1 MLLCLDDHLEPTL
14 EAPRPPGRERRRQV
28 RRQRPA
34 GPSLSPAMALVPL
47 RLFLGLTFVYAGVQ
61 KLSDPGFLHAGAPT
75 YIGTQL
81 TGFANHT
88 PGGFVLRTFAIP
100 HAELAGIGVAIFE
113 ILLGLLVTFGLFT
126 RLAAACGMALNLLLF
141 LTASWHT
148 SPYFLG
154 PDIVFTFAW
163 LPFVLAGAEGQ
174 PALDNV
180 FHHPAATAPAPAFAA
195 SDQGRPPLTRR
206 VLLAEMAAGALAL
219 SGIAALLKGT
229 YKAGPAVASGK
240 LRAANSR
247 PEHSVGRSGS
257 RTRGNGA
264 PSGQSGTLPANAV
277 ELGASNRLPP
287 GQAAEYPDPA
297 DGSADILIRESD
309 GSLRAFSAICT
320 HAGCTVTYQ
329 GGEIVCPCHGGIY
342 SAQTGAVES
351 GPPPSGLAPKKVL
364 EQGGKIYA
372 VPS

>member
-1 MLLCLDDHLEPTL
+1 
-14 EAPRPPGRERRRQV
+14 
-28 RRQRPA
+28 
-34 GPSLSPAMALVPL
+34 MALLPL

-81 TGFANHT
+81 NGFANHT

-126 RLAAACGMALNLLLF
+126 RIAAACGMGLNFLLF

-180 FHHPAATAPAPAFAA
+180 LQHSTAAPRGPASAV
-195 SDQGRPPLTRR
+195 SDEGRPPLTRR
-206 VLLAEMAAGALAL
+206 MLLAEMAAGAVAL
-219 SGIAALLKGT
+219 SGIAALLKGPYT
-229 YKAGPAVASGK
+229 GQPGIASGK
-240 LRAANSR
+240 RLRAANSH
-247 PEHSVGRSGS
+247 PEHSAGRSGS
-257 RTRGNGA
+257 GTGGNAASG
-264 PSGQSGTLPANAV
+264 GQSGSLPANAV
-277 ELGASNRLPP
+277 ELGASNRLPA

-320 HAGCTVTYQ
+320 HAGCTVSYQ

-342 SAQTGAVES
+342 SAQTGAVEG

>member
-1 MLLCLDDHLEPTL
+1 
-14 EAPRPPGRERRRQV
+14 
-28 RRQRPA
+28 
-34 GPSLSPAMALVPL
+34 MALLPL

-81 TGFANHT
+81 TEFANQT
-88 PGGFVLRTFAIP
+88 PGGFILRTFAIP

-148 SPYFLG
+148 TPYFLG

-163 LPFVLAGAEGQ
+163 LPFVLAGSEGQ
-174 PALDNV
+174 PALDNLLP
-180 FHHPAATAPAPAFAA
+180 HSTPAAQSPASSA
-195 SDQGRPPLTRR
+195 SNGGRPPLTRR

-219 SGIAALLKGT
+219 SGIAALFKGS
-229 YKAGPAVASGK
+229 YKSQPVTSGK
-240 LRAANSR
+240 RLRAANS
-247 PEHSVGRSGS
+247 PPQHSVGRSGS
-257 RTRGNGA
+257 GTGGNAG
-264 PSGQSGTLPANAV
+264 SGGQSGSIPAHAV
-277 ELGASNRLPP
+277 ELGASNRLPA
-287 GQAAEYPDPA
+287 GQAAEYPDPV

-320 HAGCTVTYQ
+320 HAGCTVGYQ
-329 GGEIVCPCHGGIY
+329 GGEIVCPCHGGVF
-342 SAQTGAVES
+342 SAQTGAVEG

-364 EQGGKIYA
+364 ERGGKIYA